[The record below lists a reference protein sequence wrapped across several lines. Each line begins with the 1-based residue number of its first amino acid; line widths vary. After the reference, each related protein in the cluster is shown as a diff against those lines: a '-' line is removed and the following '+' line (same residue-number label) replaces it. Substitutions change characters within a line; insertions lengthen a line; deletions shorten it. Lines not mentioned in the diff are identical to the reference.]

1 MSPGAQQRWR
11 CYLRLPAA
19 AAPEE
24 APAGARGWAR
34 LFTDAG
40 LPMAGEE
47 SGRGRVV
54 PAAQLPLGVSGD
66 REVVDLVLCER
77 MPVARVREL
86 VAAALP
92 PSVALVDLHDVW
104 LGAPAAP
111 AAVVAADY
119 EVAASG
125 PAAAALRA
133 VVATVL
139 EAVVLS
145 RHRQRDRAVRTYDL
159 RPLILSL
166 DVADWSDATS
176 PEPAGRLR
184 MRLAHGPAAVGRP
197 EEVVA
202 ALAELLAA
210 AAGPETVRETTGPGT
225 SGQAAPP
232 RPLIVHGIRRRA
244 VVMSDDA

>member
-1 MSPGAQQRWR
+1 MSPDAQQRWR

-19 AAPEE
+19 TAPED
-24 APAGARGWAR
+24 APTGARGWAR

-66 REVVDLVLCER
+66 REVVDLVLSER
-77 MPVARVREL
+77 MPVTRVREL

-104 LGAPAAP
+104 LGAPAGP

-125 PAAAALRA
+125 PAATILRA
-133 VVATVL
+133 AVAVIL
-139 EAVVLS
+139 EAEMLP
-145 RHRQRDRAVRTYDL
+145 RLRQRDRAARTYDL
-159 RPLILSL
+159 RPLIRSL
-166 DVADWSDATS
+166 EVADWSDAS
-176 PEPAGRLR
+176 PDGPAGRLR

-202 ALAELLAA
+202 AIRELLAA
-210 AAGPETVRETTGPGT
+210 TAGPDVVRETTGPGA
-225 SGQAAPP
+225 SGQAVQP
-232 RPLIVHGIRRRA
+232 RPLTIHGIRRLA
-244 VVMSDDA
+244 VVMADGD